1 MLLLTQAQLVSEN
14 MDNYIN
20 FLVNKKVQEDP
31 SQLVRWKIIQ
41 GITNMMDQ
49 NVESVIP
56 HLQKILEFMSNALKE
71 NDQKVALAATEF
83 WSGILHVVA
92 SDIKYSEFV
101 AEKIWKLLPD
111 LCPLLLDC
119 CKFTEFDRLIMQ
131 SNNQGDEEDSEN
143 LSSLT
148 TLRRSAAFTVGRFSK
163 IYHNDIFYIL

>member
-1 MLLLTQAQLVSEN
+1 
-14 MDNYIN
+14 
-20 FLVNKKVQEDP
+20 
-31 SQLVRWKIIQ
+31 
-41 GITNMMDQ
+41 MMDQ

-119 CKFTEFDRLIMQ
+119 CKFTEFDR
-131 SNNQGDEEDSEN
+131 
-143 LSSLT
+143 
-148 TLRRSAAFTVGRFSK
+148 
-163 IYHNDIFYIL
+163 